1 MRSEIRARPGVRRV
15 GLASD
20 LLTAG
25 LLTAALPV
33 ASCLAATV
41 EVTVSGISPGDGLVL
56 ASLCSGGLDQTA
68 CQQGQRHPAE
78 ARVVTFVF
86 HDVEPGRYAA
96 IAFQDTEGSG
106 TLRRSRM
113 GRPLEPY
120 GLSNGAGRARQPTFE
135 QAAVRVGADGARI
148 AIKLDRSG
156 SP

>member
-1 MRSEIRARPGVRRV
+1 MRGTRTRSGVRRTV
-15 GLASD
+15 LASVP
-20 LLTAG
+20 LVMALSTA
-25 LLTAALPV
+25 P
-33 ASCLAATV
+33 SLAAIV
-41 EVTVSGISPGDGLVL
+41 EVTVSGVSPGDGLVL
-56 ASLCSGGLDQTA
+56 ASLCNGGLDQAA
-68 CQQGQRHPAE
+68 CQQGQRLPAE

-86 HDVEPGRYAA
+86 PDVEPGRYAA
-96 IAFQDTEGSG
+96 VAFQDVEGSG

-120 GLSNGAGRARQPTFE
+120 GLSNGSGRSRQPTFE